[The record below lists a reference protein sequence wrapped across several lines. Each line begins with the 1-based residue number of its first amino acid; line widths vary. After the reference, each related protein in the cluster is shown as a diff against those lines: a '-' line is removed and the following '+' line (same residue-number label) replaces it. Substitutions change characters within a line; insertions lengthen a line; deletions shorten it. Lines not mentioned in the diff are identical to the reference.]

1 MTSAA
6 TAAFSAASLIAGF
19 ESHLKA
25 RTRESA
31 RLQELRRDAAARFE
45 RLGFPTMHQEEFR
58 FTNVAP
64 IEKAGFRPVAVAGAP
79 ALEAVE
85 RLTYEGC
92 DRVVICDGVFTP
104 SLSRLGP
111 LPEGVVVESL
121 AAALAGNSELVERYL
136 HRAEALEDGPF
147 AALNTALFA
156 DGLFVHVPKGVT
168 LERPL
173 HVLVLASG
181 NSVDGAPPVSFPRL
195 LLVVEENAEAK
206 IIETYASTGEGPY
219 WTCAVTEL
227 WTGDSARFEH
237 YKVQRDSF
245 AGFHTQTQTVRTG
258 KRSAFASHAF
268 SLGAAI
274 CRHDVNAS
282 LEGEGGDAILNGLY
296 MLSGTQLSDTHM
308 QVEHRQPHCSSHE
321 LYKGVLEGKSR
332 GVFNGKIHVH
342 PGAQKT
348 DAKQTN
354 RNLLLSKD
362 ALANSHPQLEI
373 YADDV
378 KCTHGS
384 TVGQLDDEAVFYL
397 RSRGIG
403 YEAAKSLLTY
413 AFASDVVERIKVDAV
428 RHDMEAFLFSW
439 LPMGDVVRDAV

>member
-1 MTSAA
+1 MTTAAAASSAA
-6 TAAFSAASLIAGF
+6 TLLAGF
-19 ESHLKA
+19 DSHLAA

-45 RLGFPTMHQEEFR
+45 RLGFPTTHEEEYR

-64 IEKAGFRPVAVAGAP
+64 IEKAACRPVVTPGTP
-79 ALEAVE
+79 ALETVD
-85 RLTYEGC
+85 RLTYDGC
-92 DRVVICDGVFTP
+92 DRVVICDGVFVPT
-104 SLSRLGP
+104 LSRLGA
-111 LPEGVVVESL
+111 LPEGVVVSGLAEAL
-121 AAALAGNSELVERYL
+121 AARPELVERYL

-156 DGLFVHVPKGVT
+156 DGLFAFVPRGVT

-173 HVLVLASG
+173 HALVLSSA
-181 NSVDGAPPVSFPRL
+181 NAVDGAPPVSFPRL

-206 IIETYASTGEGPY
+206 IVETYAGLGEGTY
-219 WTCAVTEL
+219 WMCGVSEL
-227 WTGDSARFEH
+227 WAGDSARFEH
-237 YKVQRDSF
+237 YKVQRETF
-245 AGFHTQTQTVRTG
+245 AGFHTSTQTVRTG
-258 KRSAFASHAF
+258 RRSVFASHAF

-308 QVEHRQPHCSSHE
+308 QVEHRQPHCNSHE

-384 TVGQLDDEAVFYL
+384 TVGQLDDDAVFYL

-413 AFASDVVERIKVDAV
+413 AFASDVVERIRIDAV

>member
-1 MTSAA
+1 MSAGGA
-6 TAAFSAASLIAGF
+6 TTASASLLAGLA
-19 ESHLKA
+19 EHLA
-25 RTRESA
+25 ERRGETPRLSA
-31 RLQELRRDAAARFE
+31 LRQAAAARWADT
-45 RLGFPTMHQEEFR
+45 GFPTLHDEAYR

-64 IEKAGFRPVAVAGAP
+64 IEKADCRPTAGGA
-79 ALEAVE
+79 ALNLAAIEHA
-85 RLTYEGC
+85 TYEGC
-92 DRVVICDGVFTP
+92 DRIVVSDGRFDRGASRIGALPSGVVIGGLAD
-104 SLSRLGP
+104 LIAAQ
-111 LPEGVVVESL
+111 PEL
-121 AAALAGNSELVERYL
+121 IDRYL

-147 AALNTALFA
+147 ASLNTALFA
-156 DGLFVHVPKGVT
+156 DGAVVYVPRGVT
-168 LERPL
+168 LERP
-173 HVLVLASG
+173 VQIVVAATAAPQ
-181 NSVDGAPPVSFPRL
+181 DGAPPVSFPRL
-195 LLVVEENAEAK
+195 LVVVEENAEAK
-206 IIETYASTGEGPY
+206 VVESYLATGAGVY

-227 WTGDSARFEH
+227 WTGDHARLDH
-237 YKVQRDSF
+237 YKVQREGF
-245 AGFHTQTQTVRTG
+245 EAFHTATQTLRTG
-258 KRSAFASHAF
+258 RGTAFSSHSF

-274 CRHDVNAS
+274 ARHDVNAT
-282 LEGEGGDAILNGLY
+282 LDGEGGDAILNGLY
-296 MLSGTQLSDTHM
+296 MLSGAQLCDTHM
-308 QVEHRQPHCSSHE
+308 QVEHRAAHCGSHE

-332 GVFNGKIHVH
+332 GVFSGKIHVH

-362 ALANSHPQLEI
+362 ALASSQPQLEI

-403 YEAAKSLLTY
+403 FEAAKSLLTY
-413 AFASDVVERIKVDAV
+413 AFASDVVERIRVDAV

>member
-1 MTSAA
+1 MTTAA
-6 TAAFSAASLIAGF
+6 TAASSAARLLEGF
-19 ESHLKA
+19 EAHLA
-25 RTRESA
+25 SRTRESA

-45 RLGFPTMHQEEFR
+45 RLGFPTTHQEEYR

-64 IEKAGFRPVAVAGAP
+64 IEKAGFRPAAVAGVP
-79 ALEAVE
+79 ALEEVD

-104 SLSRLGP
+104 SLSRLGA
-111 LPEGVVVESL
+111 LPDGVVVESL
-121 AAALAGNSELVERYL
+121 AAALTRQGELVERYL

-147 AALNTALFA
+147 AALNTALFT
-156 DGLFVHVPKGVT
+156 DGLFVYVPKGAT

-181 NSVDGAPPVSFPRL
+181 NAVDGAPPVSFPRL

-206 IIETYASTGEGPY
+206 IIETYAATGENPY

-258 KRSAFASHAF
+258 RRSAFASHAF

-296 MLSGTQLSDTHM
+296 MLSGTQLADTHM
-308 QVEHRQPHCSSHE
+308 QVEHRQPHCNSHE

-384 TVGQLDDEAVFYL
+384 TVGQLDEEAVFYL